1 MDGVCVIVCYIS
13 KQCLVRSRRA
23 KILKQHVA
31 DWIKYKGNLEQNH
44 TFISWK
50 AEAGGMWHWG
60 QPELGTKTKFPSD
73 EKQEERIKSAGQ

>member
-31 DWIKYKGNLEQNH
+31 DRIEYKGNLEQNH
-44 TFISWK
+44 TFITWK
-50 AEAGGMWHWG
+50 AEAGGM
-60 QPELGTKTKFPSD
+60 
-73 EKQEERIKSAGQ
+73 